1 MASIDQQRASEPQSH
16 SGASR
21 NIQQMQGASVQQA
34 PRLTNPPP
42 AEQATLFSDWAS
54 I

>member
-1 MASIDQQRASEPQSH
+1 MATRDQQRASEPQSH
-16 SGASR
+16 SGTSR
-21 NIQQMQGASVQQA
+21 NIQQIQSASVQEA

-42 AEQATLFSDWAS
+42 VEQATVFSDWAS